1 MVVRPRINIIEI
13 FSGQRRFRLAGD
25 NFRDRLLTR
34 SKQTVAGATRVSSK
48 KFQRDASTSGNV
60 REYEIAFSANEQ
72 RYPFLFS
79 FFYLF
84 FLLLAVAFS
93 PYPSSTMIFGRKRT
107 RRFDRSRSESLV
119 SFLSSVDRNRDD
131 KLENVFTRLF
141 VRWSFLKAFS
151 PSNKY
156 VVSVG
161 SQHDMIVNV
170 WDWRNNVKVASNKVS
185 SKVKA
190 VCFAENGNYF
200 VTVGNRH
207 VKFWYLEYSRSAK
220 VSQMLTCRLCP
231 KGTRSLVS
239 TVP

>member
-1 MVVRPRINIIEI
+1 M
-13 FSGQRRFRLAGD
+13 
-25 NFRDRLLTR
+25 
-34 SKQTVAGATRVSSK
+34 
-48 KFQRDASTSGNV
+48 
-60 REYEIAFSANEQ
+60 
-72 RYPFLFS
+72 
-79 FFYLF
+79 
-84 FLLLAVAFS
+84 AV
-93 PYPSSTMIFGRKRT
+93 
-107 RRFDRSRSESLV
+107 
-119 SFLSSVDRNRDD
+119 
-131 KLENVFTRLF
+131 
-141 VRWSFLKAFS
+141 SFLKAFS

-220 VSQMLTCRLCP
+220 VSRCKFFLFLLRSSEISSPIVFSPRQLTKIFGRNCL
-231 KGTRSLVS
+231 GVS
-239 TVP
+239 RAENTGDEGDEGE

>member
-1 MVVRPRINIIEI
+1 MH
-13 FSGQRRFRLAGD
+13 
-25 NFRDRLLTR
+25 
-34 SKQTVAGATRVSSK
+34 
-48 KFQRDASTSGNV
+48 RDAYISVYQQRVPRTV
-60 REYEIAFSANEQ
+60 SAEAE
-72 RYPFLFS
+72 PTVSFS
-79 FFYLF
+79 FAAPFIRSIAPRY
-84 FLLLAVAFS
+84 AAFIWILD
-93 PYPSSTMIFGRKRT
+93 STIKT
-107 RRFDRSRSESLV
+107 RHKDTHLCIPV
-119 SFLSSVDRNRDD
+119 Q
-131 KLENVFTRLF
+131 
-141 VRWSFLKAFS
+141 AFS

-220 VSQMLTCRLCP
+220 VSVFSPFTRPANLC
-231 KGTRSLVS
+231 
-239 TVP
+239 